1 MYVLQCR
8 DRGRSSYQVKP
19 IPHLGSYLNYGMIVF
34 KRRIDREAQTRLRAL
49 HERPIGLCHD
59 IRRALARVSAK
70 SVCEFVSGRLGYLFL
85 HAADCHLNK
94 DLHESVAYGPNRNK
108 EMRLI

>member
-1 MYVLQCR
+1 M
-8 DRGRSSYQVKP
+8 
-19 IPHLGSYLNYGMIVF
+19 
-34 KRRIDREAQTRLRAL
+34 RAL

-94 DLHESVAYGPNRNK
+94 DLHGSVAYGPNRNK
-108 EMRLI
+108 EMRLIQRATPTQRSYQQPRTSNSGKRTELA